1 MDHGGAWM
9 HVVTDDL
16 GYGHNAQATLLGSPL
31 REIRTD
37 PLCNV
42 GGRAAPCHGRGTV
55 IGYEPLKVAHALL
68 YAHAYLCRRRGG
80 GWLRSERVRPL
91 AAAAR
96 AQSVT
101 TRRLVAAPCE
111 RPQLRLRESPHLHA
125 KNKKSRAISR
135 PALNH

>member
-1 MDHGGAWM
+1 M

-55 IGYEPLKVAHALL
+55 IGY
-68 YAHAYLCRRRGG
+68 RRTWDATGREGG
-80 GWLRSERVRPL
+80 NFQYMVIPNGVGGPVRIDFQI
-91 AAAAR
+91 R
-96 AQSVT
+96 
-101 TRRLVAAPCE
+101 
-111 RPQLRLRESPHLHA
+111 
-125 KNKKSRAISR
+125 
-135 PALNH
+135 